1 LQLRRKEGWN
11 IFDLTTSSELIVRIK
26 LKMSSG
32 DGHMISGRCPTRLLP
47 IIPWLLV
54 EKKAVEYF
62 EILSLKPHPIIA
74 PSRATASQPQW
85 LNKKRLSHASDEI
98 RSLTIIARP
107 PTIPCSQ
114 NKPMPPPL
122 PVLLTGGTGGIGRA
136 VAQLLAR
143 SASPR
148 FAVHV
153 LSRHA
158 ARARAAV
165 LALPS
170 SAVAAGDGERGREQ
184 EEEGATHAYAVGD
197 VASPAFWRGLARGD
211 VPFVRPRRK
220 GGGGGGGGG
229 GGQAGGGV
237 PAPRPALLVN
247 AAGAVREGPFAR
259 ASEDGVRAALDANL
273 LATVWGCRHMLRALR
288 SHAPRR
294 SDPVPRASCGGEGAP
309 FTPSIVN
316 VASVL
321 ARQGGDRV
329 AAYAAAKGGVLGE

>member
-1 LQLRRKEGWN
+1 
-11 IFDLTTSSELIVRIK
+11 
-26 LKMSSG
+26 M
-32 DGHMISGRCPTRLLP
+32 
-47 IIPWLLV
+47 V
-54 EKKAVEYF
+54 EREETEPGV
-62 EILSLKPHPIIA
+62 
-74 PSRATASQPQW
+74 T
-85 LNKKRLSHASDEI
+85 EI
-98 RSLTIIARP
+98 RSLTIIARL
-107 PTIPCSQ
+107 PTIPCSKT
-114 NKPMPPPL
+114 KPMPPPF

-170 SAVAAGDGERGREQ
+170 SAVAAGDGERGREGG
-184 EEEGATHAYAVGD
+184 EGATHAYAVGD

-211 VPFVRPRRK
+211 LPFVRPRRE
-220 GGGGGGGGG
+220 GGGGGG
-229 GGQAGGGV
+229 ADVGV

-247 AAGAVREGPFAR
+247 AAGAV
-259 ASEDGVRAALDANL
+259 VRAGPIAPAAEGDVRAGLDANHL
-273 LATVWGCRHMLRALR
+273 GPLWGCRHMLRALR

-294 SDPVPRASCGGEGAP
+294 SDAVPRAGCGGEGAP

-321 ARQGGDRV
+321 TRQGGDGV
-329 AAYAAAKGGVLGE
+329 AAYAAAKGGVLGGCAHFCSMNAVDCWRCF